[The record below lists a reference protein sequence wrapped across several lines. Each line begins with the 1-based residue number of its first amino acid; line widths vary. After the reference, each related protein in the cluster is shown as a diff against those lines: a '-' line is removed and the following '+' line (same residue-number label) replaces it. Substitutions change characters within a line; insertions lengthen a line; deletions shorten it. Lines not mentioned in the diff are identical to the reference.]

1 MSAKV
6 LLFADMSIFCIP
18 TFSDAVCTRKACGR
32 KGTPLRIVRIVFQLI
47 DDCAD
52 EHEDRAD
59 AHVVH
64 PLLVILYF
72 CDHLPQQRD
81 VIQ

>member
-6 LLFADMSIFCIP
+6 LPFADMSIFCIP
-18 TFSDAVCTRKACGR
+18 TFSDAICAPKARVR

-47 DDCAD
+47 DDRAD

-64 PLLVILYF
+64 
-72 CDHLPQQRD
+72 LPQ
-81 VIQ
+81 